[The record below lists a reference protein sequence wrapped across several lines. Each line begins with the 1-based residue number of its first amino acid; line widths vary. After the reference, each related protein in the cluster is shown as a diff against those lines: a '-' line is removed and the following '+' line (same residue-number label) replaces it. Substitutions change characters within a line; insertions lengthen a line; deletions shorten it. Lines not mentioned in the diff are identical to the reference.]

1 MDGFFTSEQIL
12 AANDGS
18 LPGCSRTFLR
28 FILKQGW
35 RKTDR
40 ARQSAKRGRV
50 WHYHLSLLPEGVQE
64 RLCRQ
69 HGEAAESR
77 GQTPEELWSA
87 YEALPRKHKNEC
99 QRRLALVLKVEALEA
114 TGVSAYAARLAIA
127 AQCDVAAATLERWI
141 NRLDGVSRTDWLAAL
156 TPVYQP
162 ANTRA
167 DCHEQAY
174 QVFKSDYLRLE
185 EPSFSACYR
194 RMRAASKKN
203 GWSPVPSERAL
214 RRHLDQDVPVAVQ
227 MMARKGR
234 DAVKALFPAQRRD
247 RTTLHAMQAVNM
259 DGHKIDVF
267 VSIPGRE
274 KPVRLFLVTIQDLYS
289 NKHLAWR
296 LTEAENKETVRL
308 VIGDM
313 VERYGI
319 PDEMVLDNGRSFAS
333 KWITG
338 GVATRYRYKVRD
350 EDPNGLLTTLGVKV
364 HWTTPYSGQSKPIE
378 RSFRDLA
385 EEIAKH
391 PLCAGAYTGNRP
403 ENKPANYGARAV
415 PVDDFERHVNQQIR
429 AWNARG
435 GRNVPGANGRSFD
448 QMFTDSLAL
457 PTTIV
462 RVASEAQRAL
472 WLLAAERL
480 RTRKGNGE
488 IHFFDNRYWHPALT
502 DHAGQH
508 VILRFDPEKLHAGLR
523 VYDLND
529 QLICYANC
537 IADTGFFDVEAA
549 QSQSRMRNAYMKNI
563 KENMRLVREMTPG
576 ELGELYAD
584 SDPTDPMPQRERPAI
599 ARLAVAQ
606 SMAQSM
612 AHSTALAMQIVE
624 EPAVLWDDKME
635 AGFARSLRLIEGG
648 LRDE

>member
-1 MDGFFTSEQIL
+1 MDGFFTPEQIL

-18 LPGCSRTFLR
+18 LPSTIQGLNR

-40 ARQSAKRGRV
+40 ARQTSERGRG

-69 HGEAAESR
+69 HGEAAEADTENR
-77 GQTPEELWSA
+77 AQTPEELWSA
-87 YEALPRKHKNEC
+87 YETLSRKHKDEC
-99 QRRLALVLKVEALEA
+99 RRRLALVLKVEALEA
-114 TGVSAYAARLAIA
+114 TGESAYAARLTIA
-127 AQCDVAAATLERWI
+127 TQCDVAAATLERWI
-141 NRLDGVSRTDWLAAL
+141 SRLNGVSRTDWLAAL
-156 TPVYQP
+156 TPVYKP

-234 DAVKALFPAQRRD
+234 DAVKALYPAQRRD

-403 ENKPANYGARAV
+403 ENKPANYGTRAV

-429 AWNARG
+429 AWNARL

-537 IADTGFFDVEAA
+537 VANTGFFDVEAA
-549 QSQSRMRNAYMKNI
+549 QSQSRKRNAYIKNI

-584 SDPTDPMPQRERPAI
+584 GDPVDPVPQRERPAI
-599 ARLAVAQ
+599 PRLAVAQ
-606 SMAQSM
+606 SMAQS
-612 AHSTALAMQIVE
+612 TALAMQMVE
-624 EPAVLWDDKME
+624 EPTVLWDDEME